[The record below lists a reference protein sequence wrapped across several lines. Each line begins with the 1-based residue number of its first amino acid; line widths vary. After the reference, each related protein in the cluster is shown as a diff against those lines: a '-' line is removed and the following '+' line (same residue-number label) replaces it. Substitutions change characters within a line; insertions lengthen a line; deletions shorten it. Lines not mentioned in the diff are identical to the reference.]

1 MYPSGHPSE
10 QRPTPTSK
18 SDREPWLAANLS
30 KICPGIGQIYAGQL
44 RKGLGFLLGYFF
56 LIGLGGALLSHANVN
71 VFLGICALVAAFLV
85 IPIWNIF
92 DAYYTARRQNS
103 QEFESERRQNKDP
116 WLAIF
121 LSGFI
126 PGLGHVYLQQWL
138 LGMILLVIFSVL
150 LFAGSLHPI
159 VRFFV
164 GLLWF
169 VLSLF
174 AMIHIYVV
182 TPRHREHKNSTF
194 ILFLLGLL
202 VGSFIFN
209 IIVAVV
215 IRAFILEARFIASS
229 GMEPALIADE
239 RVFVNKLAYRLSSP
253 KRGDII
259 LFSPP
264 ETLQQMGIRD
274 PFLKRIIGLPGDQV
288 AVINS
293 RIHINGKP
301 LAEPYLSPEVL
312 TSVERCNDLNA
323 FLSKPQTIPA
333 DSYFVLGDN
342 RDNSLDSRCWG
353 VVPRENII
361 GKVFYRFYSLRG
373 NGFLEDP

>member
-1 MYPSGHPSE
+1 MYPSE
-10 QRPTPTSK
+10 QHSAPTLKPN
-18 SDREPWLAANLS
+18 REPWFAANLS
-30 KICPGIGQIYAGQL
+30 KICPGIGQIYAGKTK
-44 RKGLGFLLGYFF
+44 KGLGFLLGYFF
-56 LIGLGGALLSHANVN
+56 LIGLGGVLLSHANVN
-71 VFLGICALVAAFLV
+71 VLLGIFALIAAFLV

-126 PGLGHVYLQQWL
+126 PGLGHVYLQRWL
-138 LGMILLVIFSVL
+138 LGMILLVIFSIL

-164 GLLWF
+164 GVLWF
-169 VLSLF
+169 ALSLF

-182 TPRHREHKNSTF
+182 TPRHQEHKNSTF
-194 ILFLLGLL
+194 ILFLLGLV

-209 IIVAVV
+209 IIVAVL
-215 IRAFILEARFIASS
+215 IRVSILEARFIPSD
-229 GMEPALIADE
+229 GMEPAIIVDE
-239 RVFVNKLAYRLSSP
+239 RVLVNKLAYRFSSP

-259 LFSPP
+259 VFFTP
-264 ETLQQMGIRD
+264 EALQQTGFRD
-274 PFLKRIIGLPGDQV
+274 PFLKRIVGLPGDQV
-288 AVINS
+288 AVIDN

-312 TSVERCNDLNA
+312 TSVELCNDPNA

-333 DSYFVLGDN
+333 NSYFVLGDN
-342 RDNSLDSRCWG
+342 RNNSFDSRCWG
-353 VVPRENII
+353 VVSRENII
-361 GKVFYRFYSLRG
+361 GKVFNRFHPVRSA
-373 NGFLEDP
+373 GFVEDP